1 MGFIKLQGKDAA
13 PLETAIIN
21 QLEADG
27 INFAD
32 CRSQCYDNASVMSG
46 HSSGLQKRMLDRNP
60 LALFIN
66 CDNHSLNL
74 VGVNAVS
81 AEAELV
87 TFFGIFQSLFA
98 FFSRSTTRWVEMKT
112 SLPVTVKRECDTR
125 WSVRFDAVKCANDG
139 IVELADLLERLSD
152 DENATADTK
161 SRARNLLSNIL
172 TFNFLTFLPFW
183 FKILEQVNRTQK
195 RLQDPKMNFH
205 EASKDIHALQ
215 LKLEENRDALIKNS
229 VTIGKERCA
238 EWDVETDL
246 RRRRRKKMPGEH
258 DEDVGLSKE
267 DELRRIL
274 NGVFDYFSTDL
285 RERFTRLATL
295 NEKFG
300 FLLDVDYLVSNK
312 NPQMFKEKCEIL
324 AIFYD
329 TDINGDELFRD
340 INDCV
345 MLLKTRDDIKIDDP
359 ADLLLFII
367 TYGEDVFP
375 NLRVSLQILL
385 TIAVSIA
392 SCERSF
398 NKLKLMLSS
407 LRVSMGQDRLNDLAL
422 LSIERK
428 IFEEI
433 DFSDVID
440 EFASRKARKV
450 AL

>member
-1 MGFIKLQGKDAA
+1 
-13 PLETAIIN
+13 
-21 QLEADG
+21 
-27 INFAD
+27 
-32 CRSQCYDNASVMSG
+32 
-46 HSSGLQKRMLDRNP
+46 
-60 LALFIN
+60 
-66 CDNHSLNL
+66 
-74 VGVNAVS
+74 
-81 AEAELV
+81 
-87 TFFGIFQSLFA
+87 
-98 FFSRSTTRWVEMKT
+98 
-112 SLPVTVKRECDTR
+112 
-125 WSVRFDAVKCANDG
+125 
-139 IVELADLLERLSD
+139 
-152 DENATADTK
+152 
-161 SRARNLLSNIL
+161 
-172 TFNFLTFLPFW
+172 
-183 FKILEQVNRTQK
+183 
-195 RLQDPKMNFH
+195 
-205 EASKDIHALQ
+205 
-215 LKLEENRDALIKNS
+215 
-229 VTIGKERCA
+229 
-238 EWDVETDL
+238 
-246 RRRRRKKMPGEH
+246 MPGEH

-274 NGVFDYFSTDL
+274 NGVFDYFSIDL

-300 FLLDVDYLVSNK
+300 FLLDVDYLVNNK

-324 AIFYD
+324 TNFYD
-329 TDINGDELFRD
+329 TDIIGDELFRD

-375 NLRVSLQILL
+375 NLGVSLQILL

-398 NKLKLMLSS
+398 SKLKLILSY

-440 EFASRKARKV
+440 EFASRKARIV

>member
-1 MGFIKLQGKDAA
+1 
-13 PLETAIIN
+13 
-21 QLEADG
+21 
-27 INFAD
+27 
-32 CRSQCYDNASVMSG
+32 
-46 HSSGLQKRMLDRNP
+46 
-60 LALFIN
+60 
-66 CDNHSLNL
+66 
-74 VGVNAVS
+74 
-81 AEAELV
+81 
-87 TFFGIFQSLFA
+87 
-98 FFSRSTTRWVEMKT
+98 
-112 SLPVTVKRECDTR
+112 
-125 WSVRFDAVKCANDG
+125 
-139 IVELADLLERLSD
+139 
-152 DENATADTK
+152 
-161 SRARNLLSNIL
+161 
-172 TFNFLTFLPFW
+172 
-183 FKILEQVNRTQK
+183 
-195 RLQDPKMNFH
+195 MNFH

-215 LKLEENRDALIKNS
+215 LKLEENRDSLIKNS

-246 RRRRRKKMPGEH
+246 RRCRRKKMPGEH

-267 DELRRIL
+267 EELRRIL

-285 RERFTRLATL
+285 RERFRRLATL
-295 NEKFG
+295 G
-300 FLLDVDYLVSNK
+300 FLLDVDYLVNNK

-324 AIFYD
+324 ANFYD
-329 TDINGDELFRD
+329 TDINGDGLFRD

-345 MLLKTRDDIKIDDP
+345 ILLKTRDDIKIDDP

-367 TYGEDVFP
+367 SYGEDVFP

-398 NKLKLMLSS
+398 SKLKLSY